1 MRLLSMKKDATD
13 RFLRDA
19 IACRHSAQRFLLI
32 HHTMHDCGPVE
43 SGKTVFRMFR
53 PWSSVLEKRKGASLN
68 EFIFCQKVVHL
79 EIQYACRGKEEVIN
93 W

>member
-1 MRLLSMKKDATD
+1 MRLLSMKQDATD
-13 RFLRDA
+13 RFMRDA
-19 IACRHSAQRFLLI
+19 IGCRHCAQRFFLI
-32 HHTMHDCGPVE
+32 HHTMHDCRPVF
-43 SGKTVFRMFR
+43 SGKTVLRVVR

-79 EIQYACRGKEEVIN
+79 EIQDACRGKEEAEN

>member
-1 MRLLSMKKDATD
+1 MKKDATD

-19 IACRHSAQRFLLI
+19 IACRHSAQRFFLI
-32 HHTMHDCGPVE
+32 HHTMHDCGPVF
-43 SGKTVFRMFR
+43 SGKTVFRVVR

-68 EFIFCQKVVHL
+68 EFIFCQKVLYL
-79 EIQYACRGKEEVIN
+79 EIQVARRLKEEGKN

>member
-1 MRLLSMKKDATD
+1 
-13 RFLRDA
+13 
-19 IACRHSAQRFLLI
+19 
-32 HHTMHDCGPVE
+32 MHDCGPVF

-53 PWSSVLEKRKGASLN
+53 PWSSVFEKRKGASLN

-79 EIQYACRGKEEVIN
+79 EIQFAKRSKEEGEN